1 MNRILLGLLLFF
13 IFIEGYSQDKTD
25 FRYYNPESEAP
36 FFYYDV
42 IYYPRETRDSVDIEI
57 IIKVPFGAIQF
68 IKEGDTFVGKYE
80 INILLLDEEDVQVA
94 SKIWTQ
100 EIRTHNYDETNSLDY
115 FDVSTLTLREEPSDY
130 LLTIGIMD
138 LETKKSSFRKK
149 TLKLKNFYDKRLTI
163 SKLFIVDK
171 IVRKDSTTV
180 EFVPSVENVVSD
192 DKPFFYI
199 GFVILSDGG
208 QGEIQYEIRDMA
220 NRLVQERTYK
230 KEFKKG
236 SAQELIK
243 LSRKDLGFNRYKL
256 NLKVSIGNE
265 EVTRSLV
272 FKVRWYGMTKFIDN
286 LDEAIE
292 QLRYIA
298 SPKVLREMKKGT
310 EKEKKEKFLKFWAAM
325 DPSPGTER
333 NELMEEYYKRVK
345 YANEHFS
352 GFLPGW
358 KTDMGMIFILFG
370 PPNDVEKHPFEIN
383 TKPYEIWYY
392 YDINRTF
399 VFVDETGFGDYR
411 LISPLYDIPGV
422 Y

>member
-1 MNRILLGLLLFF
+1 
-13 IFIEGYSQDKTD
+13 
-25 FRYYNPESEAP
+25 
-36 FFYYDV
+36 
-42 IYYPRETRDSVDIEI
+42 
-57 IIKVPFGAIQF
+57 
-68 IKEGDTFVGKYE
+68 
-80 INILLLDEEDVQVA
+80 
-94 SKIWTQ
+94 
-100 EIRTHNYDETNSLDY
+100 
-115 FDVSTLTLREEPSDY
+115 

-171 IVRKDSTTV
+171 IIRKDSTTV

>member
-1 MNRILLGLLLFF
+1 
-13 IFIEGYSQDKTD
+13 
-25 FRYYNPESEAP
+25 
-36 FFYYDV
+36 
-42 IYYPRETRDSVDIEI
+42 
-57 IIKVPFGAIQF
+57 
-68 IKEGDTFVGKYE
+68 
-80 INILLLDEEDVQVA
+80 
-94 SKIWTQ
+94 
-100 EIRTHNYDETNSLDY
+100 
-115 FDVSTLTLREEPSDY
+115 
-130 LLTIGIMD
+130 
-138 LETKKSSFRKK
+138 
-149 TLKLKNFYDKRLTI
+149 
-163 SKLFIVDK
+163 
-171 IVRKDSTTV
+171 
-180 EFVPSVENVVSD
+180 
-192 DKPFFYI
+192 
-199 GFVILSDGG
+199 
-208 QGEIQYEIRDMA
+208 
-220 NRLVQERTYK
+220 RTYK